1 MTSRQDLIRQAE
13 VGSLQDNPPEFEI
26 GDTVD
31 VHTRILEGDKERVQ
45 VFTGVVIARRGG
57 GTRETFT
64 VRRIVAGEGVERIFP
79 VHSPKIAKLEVK
91 RHGKV
96 RRSKLFYLRERVGK
110 KTRLT
115 ERQAHQR
122 PLVPGTP
129 AVPDEKEAALADEAD
144 VAEEKKEDAAEV
156 TGEEETVEENG
167 EA

>member
-1 MTSRQDLIRQAE
+1 MTSRQDLLRQAE
-13 VGSLQDNPPEFEI
+13 AGSLQEDPPEFEI

-64 VRRIVAGEGVERIFP
+64 VRRIVGGEGVERIFP

-96 RRSKLFYLRERVGK
+96 RRSKLFYLRDRVGK

-122 PLVPGTP
+122 PQVPGTP
-129 AVPDEKEAALADEAD
+129 DIPDEEPMVSEST
-144 VAEEKKEDAAEV
+144 VETAEEPDEN
-156 TGEEETVEENG
+156 ETVEET
-167 EA
+167 EEE

>member
-1 MTSRQDLIRQAE
+1 MTSKQELLKHAE
-13 VGSLQDNPPEFEI
+13 ESSLREDPLQFDV

-31 VHTRILEGDKERVQ
+31 VHTRILEGDKDRVQ
-45 VFTGVVIARRGG
+45 VFTGIVIARRGG
-57 GTRETFT
+57 GTRETLT
-64 VRRIVAGEGVERIFP
+64 VRRSVSGEGGERIFP